1 MGSGR
6 LVIVSAPSGAGKS
19 TMVRALLNA
28 GLGLNFSVSA
38 CNRPPRGRE
47 VHGREYFFFSTEEFL
62 RMIGEG
68 AFLEWEEVY
77 PGRYYGTLRSEVE
90 RLLASGKHVIFDVD
104 VMGGLN
110 IKRQYGARALA
121 LFIMPPSPEVL
132 EQRLRKRSTESEQE
146 LSVRLGKASEEMA
159 RADEFD
165 AMIVNE
171 DLEVAIA
178 EAIHRVSAFLH
189 PIP

>member
-1 MGSGR
+1 MQHLETGIGSGR

-121 LFIMPPSPEVL
+121 LFIMPPS
-132 EQRLRKRSTESEQE
+132 
-146 LSVRLGKASEEMA
+146 
-159 RADEFD
+159 
-165 AMIVNE
+165 
-171 DLEVAIA
+171 
-178 EAIHRVSAFLH
+178 
-189 PIP
+189 